1 MAGRRPSVSEVPEAP
16 KIRIPNQT
24 QDPIWSVKPWPIIV
38 TVGGRDVEFPA
49 ASAADWLSVLMAESV
64 DLDDL
69 VRFLATDGEALLSD
83 ETIGAELY
91 ESCLSVITAASGRPW
106 WLAMRLI
113 NVAKANWNTVG
124 AEMLYRG
131 FFPGDVSLSAWLD
144 VLLVVI
150 IKMMDPSKVTM
161 FTMQL
166 EQPPPEFIDE
176 ESQEQEMEMDRNQ
189 FLSLG
194 R

>member
-1 MAGRRPSVSEVPEAP
+1 MAGRRPSASEPEIP
-16 KIRIPNQT
+16 TVRVPNQT
-24 QDPIWSVKPWPIIV
+24 KDPIWSLRPWPVVV
-38 TVGGRDVEFPA
+38 TANGRDVEFPA
-49 ASAADWLSVLMAESV
+49 APAADWLAVLMTDPI
-64 DLDDL
+64 DLEDIIRL
-69 VRFLATDGEALLSD
+69 LATDGEKLLFD
-83 ETIGAELY
+83 EDFGAESY
-91 ESCLSVITAASGRPW
+91 EMCLEVISSVSGRPW
-106 WLAMRLI
+106 WQAMRLI

-144 VLLVVI
+144 VALVVI
-150 IKMMDPSKVTM
+150 IKLMDPKQVTM

-166 EQPPPEFIDE
+166 EMPPVDVIDG

-189 FLSLG
+189 FLSMG